1 MEAKQDLE
9 RVLKAGLNLNLDD
22 PTREARTT
30 GQRKSAVMILFNG
43 IEGHESN
50 RGQGL
55 EVLLTKRSDTLRHH
69 PGQIAFPGGGIDPT
83 DRGPEAAALRETA
96 EETGIDIGGV
106 EVLGSLQQLALP
118 VSNNLVTPVLGWWHT
133 PQDPVADLQETTEVY
148 RVPVAQ
154 LLDPLARGV
163 TVMHRA
169 GITFKGPAFRF
180 NTFGRERIV
189 WGFTGLL
196 LNSVFDQAGWTQP
209 WDTEREIEI
218 AA

>member
-1 MEAKQDLE
+1 MEAKRDLE
-9 RVLKAGLNLNLDD
+9 RVLQTGLNLDFNS
-22 PTREARTT
+22 PSREARGTPH
-30 GQRKSAVMILFNG
+30 RRSAVMILFNG
-43 IEGHESN
+43 IEGRTSE

-55 EVLLTKRSDTLRHH
+55 EVLLTKRADTLRHH
-69 PGQIAFPGGGIDPT
+69 PGQIAFPGGGIDPR
-83 DRGPEAAALRETA
+83 DHGPEAAALRETA
-96 EETGIDIGGV
+96 EETGIDVEGV

-133 PQDPVADLQETTEVY
+133 PQDPVADLKETAEVY